1 MSEPLHI
8 RIQHDGIVIYGRGPE
23 EPDALVPAAEEAEL
37 RKKLAEHFLTR
48 GGRREVLLFVSEDL
62 VFYKTITLPGNT
74 RDLDEAVGFQV
85 GMLAPFEEDDLLYCF
100 ETERQKKQYLIHLAC
115 VSRELVEPVL
125 RELAAADIRIAGL
138 HPEYLRYLS
147 RAAPKERWGLFLE
160 GRLRRLL
167 VFEDRR
173 LAERLL
179 LPAPATEMDLAELA
193 GTELLYAP
201 APQENKGLRDAR
213 PLIGRRSAIKEF
225 NLLPPAFRRPE
236 YSKFLIAALLVL
248 NLLALAGFV
257 GGRLA
262 QVRDYEARIAA
273 AIDEVAPLAKEAT
286 RLREREKSLQA
297 AIDEFKALSPNPDL
311 IGFFEQL
318 TKGLPENAYL
328 DQLRFD
334 GRNRAVII
342 QGYTDDIGSLAA
354 RLGDLGDAKLKST
367 SRRRNKIYFN
377 IEISMP

>member
-8 RIQHDGIVIYGRGPE
+8 RIQHDGLLIYGRGPE
-23 EPDALVPAAEEAEL
+23 DADTLVPAAEEAEL
-37 RKKLAEHFLTR
+37 RKKLAEHFLAR

-62 VFYKTITLPGNT
+62 VFYKTIVLPGNT

-85 GMLAPFEEDDLLYCF
+85 GMLAPFAEDDLLYCF
-100 ETERQKKQYLIHLAC
+100 EAERQKKQYQVHLAC

-125 RELAAADIRIAGL
+125 REFAAADIRIAGL

-147 RAAPKERWGLFLE
+147 RNAPRERWGLFLA
-160 GRLRRLL
+160 GRLHRVL
-167 VFEDRR
+167 VFEGRR
-173 LAERLL
+173 LKERLL
-179 LPAPATEMDLAELA
+179 LPAPAAGMRLAELA

-201 APQENKGLRDAR
+201 APQEGDGLRDAR
-213 PLIGRRSAIKEF
+213 PLVVRRGAIKEY
-225 NLLPPAFRRPE
+225 NLLPPAFRRPD

-248 NLLALAGFV
+248 NLLALLGFV
-257 GGRLA
+257 GGRLVQA
-262 QVRDYEARIAA
+262 RDYEARIAA
-273 AIDEVAPLAKEAT
+273 AIDEVAPLAREAV
-286 RLREREKSLQA
+286 RLRQQEKALQA
-297 AIDEFKALSPNPDL
+297 AVGEFKSLSPNPDL
-311 IGFFEQL
+311 IGFFERL

-334 GRNRAVII
+334 GRSRAVII
-342 QGYTDDIGSLAA
+342 QGYTDDIGALAA
-354 RLGDLGDAKLKST
+354 KLGDLGDARLKST